1 VWSSAEAIAI
11 SREEKML
18 LEQSLS
24 AGSTPQNVAFRI
36 RIILSAAEGVSNNEL
51 AGRLSTR
58 RMTILKRR
66 QRFTELG
73 VEGILADARRS
84 GRKKHISPEKEAAIV
99 EATLKTKPRNA
110 THWSTRLM
118 AVTQKWRAFEEG
130 RQYFRPRRKRKQQE
144 KTIRTTRQT
153 ATPVHFQSADTGL
166 PVRSRLTSLP
176 SPYRATISSKSW
188 PSVLTESPPAAT
200 MIIAG
205 LSDTRMKIEIEVTAC
220 RAWVGTALAAETN
233 ESSLP

>member
-118 AVTQKWRAFEEG
+118 AVTQKWRALKRGDSTFG
-130 RQYFRPRRKRKQQE
+130 RVARENSKRKQFVPLAKQQ
-144 KTIRTTRQT
+144 RQ
-153 ATPVHFQSADTGL
+153 FI
-166 PVRSRLTSLP
+166 SRVPTLAYLF
-176 SPYRATISSKSW
+176 
-188 PSVLTESPPAAT
+188 EAA
-200 MIIAG
+200 
-205 LSDTRMKIEIEVTAC
+205 
-220 RAWVGTALAAETN
+220 
-233 ESSLP
+233 